1 MSIISISAPSIKV
14 RVVFRCDDLEPLLD
28 LRDAR
33 KASRPAVLRSLRIIL
48 ALQTRT
54 RNTLT
59 PWEYCVSPYQSHIH
73 TANSGHMSSRSL
85 IQNASQP
92 FLVSACRIMWERN
105 SPIQGIPKKNNQ
117 TSVSWKSLLF
127 IFSQSIGITCDQKKL
142 YDNPKMQ
149 FIVIIL
155 VIEDL
160 CCGAP
165 MTDL

>member
-28 LRDAR
+28 LRDTR

-59 PWEYCVSPYQSHIH
+59 PWEYCVSPHQSHIH

-105 SPIQGIPKKNNQ
+105 SPIQGIPKKTIRTQ
-117 TSVSWKSLLF
+117 FAGKVYCLSFPRLLGLPVIRKSFMTIPKCNLL
-127 IFSQSIGITCDQKKL
+127 L
-142 YDNPKMQ
+142 
-149 FIVIIL
+149 
-155 VIEDL
+155 
-160 CCGAP
+160 
-165 MTDL
+165 